1 MSPESALGALISIGV
16 GVALIFLGKNLRM
29 FAAAVGF
36 LLGLQLIA
44 LFNGGLLLGLIVGG
58 LLAIGGVI
66 LLRLGKTFIGLI
78 VQLIGAAAGA
88 AILLWLLNSIGLD
101 LGLLGNIIIAGV
113 GAVAGFFLM
122 ARFYDLGLVILISL
136 VGASL
141 IVNGV
146 NYFIPLGDGVT
157 TLATVAITVV
167 GVILLQ
173 RKK

>member
-1 MSPESALGALISIGV
+1 
-16 GVALIFLGKNLRM
+16 
-29 FAAAVGF
+29 
-36 LLGLQLIA
+36 
-44 LFNGGLLLGLIVGG
+44 
-58 LLAIGGVI
+58 
-66 LLRLGKTFIGLI
+66 LI